1 MMTASTRLMKLRDWV
16 REQAGPVDDDSPLLE
31 SRLINSLQLVELVL
45 LIEELTG
52 RPIRPD
58 QLLPASFR
66 SIRTIYENFLGGQ
79 SRPEE
84 GA

>member
-1 MMTASTRLMKLRDWV
+1 
-16 REQAGPVDDDSPLLE
+16 
-31 SRLINSLQLVELVL
+31 
-45 LIEELTG
+45 
-52 RPIRPD
+52 
-58 QLLPASFR
+58 LLPASFR